1 MSNDQATMKIS
12 GFTLVRD
19 AVRLD
24 FPILEAIQSILPLC
38 EEVIVNVGRSD
49 DGTLDLVRS
58 LDDPRVR
65 ILEAE
70 WDLARGPA
78 LLREE
83 TERAMRAC
91 RHAWGMCIQADEVL
105 HERGVEKLRAALAA
119 VVREPGVEGL
129 LVEYHHF
136 VGDPFTEAMNRR
148 WYRHEVRLVRTDP
161 AWGIEPWA
169 DAQGFRVRRPD
180 GRVRKIRARL
190 TGAEMFHYGHT
201 RSAIALRQRVE
212 MDRHLYPGRAARA
225 ADEPLFEWFPGL
237 RPFRGTHPAV
247 AAAWVAA
254 HAEDPGRKIAHPRF
268 RWRHIRFHLSD
279 LVERLTGHRPFTFR
293 NYTLV

>member
-1 MSNDQATMKIS
+1 MLLS

-24 FPILEAIQSILPLC
+24 FPILEAIRSLLPLC

-65 ILEAE
+65 ILETE
-70 WDLARGPA
+70 WNLDRGPA

-83 TERAMRAC
+83 TARAMRAC
-91 RHAWGMCIQADEVL
+91 HHAWGMCIQADEVL
-105 HERGVEKLRAALAA
+105 HECGVEALRAAVTA
-119 VVREPGVEGL
+119 VDREPAVEGL

-136 VGDPFTEAMNRR
+136 VGDPFTEAVNRR

-161 AWGIEPWA
+161 ALGIEPWA

-180 GRVRKIRARL
+180 GRVRKIRARR
-190 TGAEMFHYGHT
+190 TDAEMFHYGHT
-201 RSAIALRQRVE
+201 RSATALRRRVE
-212 MDRHLYPGRAARA
+212 VDRHLYPGRAARA

-237 RPFRGTHPAV
+237 RPFRGTHPA
-247 AAAWVAA
+247 AAAGWVAA
-254 HAEDPGRKIAHPRF
+254 HTVDPGRSITPPRF
-268 RWRHIRFHLSD
+268 RGRHLRYYLSD
-279 LVERLTGHRPFTFR
+279 LAERVSGRRPFTFR
-293 NYTLV
+293 NYTEV

>member
-1 MSNDQATMKIS
+1 MLLS

-24 FPILEAIQSILPLC
+24 FPILEAIRSILPLC

-65 ILEAE
+65 ILETE
-70 WDLARGPA
+70 WDLDRGPA

-83 TERAMRAC
+83 TARAMGAC
-91 RHAWGMCIQADEVL
+91 RHPWGMCIQADEVL
-105 HERGVEKLRAALAA
+105 HERGLEELRAAVRA
-119 VVREPGVEGL
+119 VDHVPAVEGL

-136 VGDPFTEAMNRR
+136 VGDPFTEAINRR

-161 AWGIEPWA
+161 ARGIEPWG
-169 DAQGFRVRRPD
+169 DAQGFRVRMPD
-180 GRVRKIRARL
+180 GRVRKIRARR

-201 RSAIALRQRVE
+201 RTATALRRRVDV
-212 MDRHLYPGRAARA
+212 DRHLYPGRAVRA
-225 ADEPLFEWFPGL
+225 ADEPLFDWFPGL
-237 RPFRGTHPAV
+237 RPFQGTHPAV
-247 AAAWVAA
+247 AAGWVAA
-254 HAEDPGRKIAHPRF
+254 HAVDPGRSIAPPRF
-268 RWRHIRFHLSD
+268 RWRHLRFHLSD
-279 LVERLTGHRPFTFR
+279 LVERVSGHRPFTFR
-293 NYTLV
+293 NYTET